1 MDKEIKTSNKQD
13 QKLIKAMKKR
23 LQKIGTEEKLP
34 PSQKPSFGPSKKF
47 LEKKRRTYP
56 EIKSRSETPYHTQDI
71 SEKDFPKRPKGL
83 GAALRGGGR
92 AFNKGGK
99 V

>member
-34 PSQKPSFGPSKKF
+34 PSQKPSFGPSKEF
-47 LEKKRRTYP
+47 LKKRQRRAYP
-56 EIKSRSETPYHTQDI
+56 EIKMNRQPGL
-71 SEKDFPKRPKGL
+71 PKRSRGL

-92 AFNKGGK
+92 AFSKGGK

>member
-1 MDKEIKTSNKQD
+1 MAKEIKTSNKQD

-47 LEKKRRTYP
+47 LEKKAMERKHRP
-56 EIKSRSETPYHTQDI
+56 EIKMDRQPPLER
-71 SEKDFPKRPKGL
+71 KKLLAVK
-83 GAALRGGGR
+83 GGGR

>member
-1 MDKEIKTSNKQD
+1 MATKEIKISNKQD
-13 QKLIKAMKKR
+13 QRLIKAMKKR
-23 LQKIGTEEKLP
+23 IQEIGTEEKLP

-56 EIKSRSETPYHTQDI
+56 EIKMDRQPDLSKRSR
-71 SEKDFPKRPKGL
+71 GL
-83 GAALRGGGR
+83 GVALRGGGR

>member
-47 LEKKRRTYP
+47 LEKKAMERKYP
-56 EIKSRSETPYHTQDI
+56 EIKMDRQP
-71 SEKDFPKRPKGL
+71 P
-83 GAALRGGGR
+83 LRKKLLAVKGGGR